1 MHLNRS
7 CLRDIAWAVT
17 LGYGALVLGGI
28 LLALV
33 SRGLVFVGYSIT
45 EQPAIRVVLSTIVL
59 QGITFGSLAI
69 AYVSFRG
76 FGLDFIPF
84 RVPSKRDVGVI
95 ALGIGGIFVLFLIA
109 SVVARSLGLES
120 AQNQIVTAG
129 RQNPE
134 LFLLMIPISLVL
146 VGPGEELLYRGIV
159 QGTLRESIHPRYAII
174 GASAIFASIHLFS
187 LLGSGKIV
195 YIAIAFLLALIL
207 GAIYEYTENLIVPAI
222 VHGVYN
228 AIQFAGAYIVT
239 TGAL

>member
-1 MHLNRS
+1 M
-7 CLRDIAWAVT
+7 
-17 LGYGALVLGGI
+17 GYGALVLGGI

-33 SRGLVFVGYSIT
+33 SRGLAFVGYPIT
-45 EQPAIRVVLSTIVL
+45 EQPAIRVVLSTILL

-69 AYVSFRG
+69 AYVSYRG
-76 FGLDFIPF
+76 LELEFIPF
-84 RVPSKRDVGVI
+84 RVPSKREVGVI
-95 ALGIGGIFVLFLIA
+95 VLGIGGIFILFFSA

-129 RQNPE
+129 RENPG

-159 QGTLRESIHPRYAII
+159 QGTLRESMQPRYAII
-174 GASAIFASIHLFS
+174 GASAIFASIHLVS

-207 GAIYEYTENLIVPAI
+207 GTIYEYTGNLVVPAI

-228 AIQFAGAYIVT
+228 AIQFAGAYFAT